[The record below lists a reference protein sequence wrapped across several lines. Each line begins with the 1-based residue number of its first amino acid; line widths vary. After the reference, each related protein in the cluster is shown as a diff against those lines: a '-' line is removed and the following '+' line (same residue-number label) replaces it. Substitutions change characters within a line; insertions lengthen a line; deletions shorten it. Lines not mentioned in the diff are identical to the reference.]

1 MGSSSSLVS
10 AGSRLE
16 IPAKLPPRPVYA
28 VKVARA
34 LERAQAARLGIGPE
48 SGLGVKE
55 LIAGRQAHP
64 SVSPEQL
71 NAVSTAYSAAQRD
84 FLRER
89 RKLPPNGG
97 TKILMAP
104 TSRVVDYSV
113 NADGVQRLITDLVSQ
128 GRQQALKDAI
138 ADGPDSGFLWEKAD
152 DPVQVIASIVRWVA
166 KHGRDKVRLTATAP
180 VREWIHSVLNAS
192 YGDDRPLRP
201 RIGGI
206 SAANSLHGRA
216 LKDDVTMMALG
227 AMPRNVAELLPKDIR
242 VVSDDPHM
250 TKLGDLPAEGESAG
264 HFALLADGAG
274 DNLLPESLAAVTV
287 NGGEFAREHFTA
299 CDVLITGSS
308 SVRGFGSLSLE
319 RTRELGKCNDVVI
332 LTGAQYIK
340 DSTSCIEFLQ
350 HVAALHA
357 SGASVALSYTEAKS
371 KSIEFENWAR
381 IKDARVVDLLS
392 LNAGEAYQFIKR
404 LGDDRMAALQLGLT
418 PDLQARVRAV
428 VIAGAREDADPWE
441 NGHED
446 PAWVASAAKL
456 LQSCLDI
463 PIVRVRGKVADVT
476 VSAAH
481 AVESNRKRIVHDLI
495 QSRVMGVLKTAN
507 PKGLLTEFTD
517 LAFLH
522 NIPNGKALAGLH
534 VIADQL
540 ARDGAQADAATLPVR
555 MVCDLPDGRLLFAVP
570 PLEMYV
576 KDGGT
581 ASAGDLIDYTFASQ
595 QANGLLKAAHQLQ
608 QLRRKAV
615 NGSAR
620 RSGPA

>member
-1 MGSSSSLVS
+1 
-10 AGSRLE
+10 
-16 IPAKLPPRPVYA
+16 
-28 VKVARA
+28 
-34 LERAQAARLGIGPE
+34 
-48 SGLGVKE
+48 
-55 LIAGRQAHP
+55 
-64 SVSPEQL
+64 
-71 NAVSTAYSAAQRD
+71 
-84 FLRER
+84 
-89 RKLPPNGG
+89 
-97 TKILMAP
+97 MAP
-104 TSRVVDYSV
+104 TSRVVDYAV
-113 NADGVQRLITDLVSQ
+113 KADGVQLLINELVNE
-128 GRQQALKDAI
+128 GRGDELKNAI
-138 ADGPDSGFLWEKAD
+138 ANGPGTGFLWENSD
-152 DPVQVIASIVRWVA
+152 DPVKLIASVVRWVA
-166 KHGRDKVRLTATAP
+166 THGRDKIRLTATAP
-180 VREWIHSVLNAS
+180 VRDWIHRVLKES
-192 YGDDRPLRP
+192 YGGDGPLKP

-227 AMPRNVAELLPKDIR
+227 AMPRGVADLLPKDLR
-242 VVSDDPHM
+242 VVADDGQFNR
-250 TKLGDLPAEGESAG
+250 LGDISAEGESAG
-264 HFALLADGAG
+264 HFALLADGGG
-274 DNLLPESLAAVTV
+274 DNLLPASVAAVAV
-287 NGGEFAREHFTA
+287 NGEEFAREHFTA

-404 LGDDRMAALQLGLT
+404 LGDDRMAALQLGLN

-446 PAWVASAAKL
+446 PAWVASAAEL

-481 AVESNRKRIVHDLI
+481 AVESERKGIVHDLI
-495 QSRVMGVLKTAN
+495 QSRVMGVLKTAH

-517 LAFLH
+517 LAFVR

-534 VIADQL
+534 VIADHL
-540 ARDGAQADAATLPVR
+540 ARDGAQLAEAAALPLR
-555 MVCDLPDGRLLFAVP
+555 MVCELPDGRLLFAVP

-595 QANGLLKAAHQLQ
+595 QAKGLLKAAHAMQ
-608 QLRRKAV
+608 QTRRNTV
-615 NGSAR
+615 SSTSC
-620 RSGPA
+620 RSSPA